1 VSTLALLPYLYPYWQ
16 VHREQGAARTLFD
29 VELYSATWK
38 NYLSTPSRI
47 HYSAWSH
54 RWFTGAA
61 LFPGLLA
68 AGLAGVALVRGIAWR
83 DPRARMCLTMGVCGV
98 LLSFGTNL
106 PGYATL
112 YEFLLPLQAVR
123 AVSRFGYLGIM
134 AVGFLAAFGIADL
147 QKRLPSGRW
156 PAAAAVILAV
166 LALEPL
172 VAPIHLVQPVPVSS
186 IYESIEHES
195 HAVVA
200 EMPLASGPGWFGN
213 ARYMINS
220 TRHWRPMVN
229 GYSGFA
235 PASFHEHV
243 RALAAFPQPAAIA
256 ALEQIGVTHVFV
268 QIDGYSAEQ
277 HAMIEASPRLTR
289 VASNEWILV
298 YRVAER

>member
-1 VSTLALLPYLYPYWQ
+1 
-16 VHREQGAARTLFD
+16 
-29 VELYSATWK
+29 
-38 NYLSTPSRI
+38 
-47 HYSAWSH
+47 
-54 RWFTGAA
+54 
-61 LFPGLLA
+61 
-68 AGLAGVALVRGIAWR
+68 
-83 DPRARMCLTMGVCGV
+83 
-98 LLSFGTNL
+98 
-106 PGYATL
+106 
-112 YEFLLPLQAVR
+112 
-123 AVSRFGYLGIM
+123 
-134 AVGFLAAFGIADL
+134 
-147 QKRLPSGRW
+147 
-156 PAAAAVILAV
+156 VILAV